1 LWWLKCNNAL
11 AVKRHHF
18 IATLYQ
24 IILSLFMK
32 RFILSWIKQ
41 LVGFQMPKNISKSLC
56 AACVLWSIL
65 IGLFCTS
72 FNKLN
77 FYSSLMIFFSKP
89 YQAEIQHQRLVLMMN
104 DKIINFLLIL
114 WLFLNSC
121 WVHNKNCWFLQKLLC
136 VMLFWCCCLRS
147 SIFLKF
153 EKRDLLIHK
162 ILPSSDFFSANLYRR
177 ITSYKYMVIM
187 GQ

>member
-1 LWWLKCNNAL
+1 VQRASYGI
-11 AVKRHHF
+11 F
-18 IATLYQ
+18 
-24 IILSLFMK
+24 
-32 RFILSWIKQ
+32 
-41 LVGFQMPKNISKSLC
+41 
-56 AACVLWSIL
+56 L

-77 FYSSLMIFFSKP
+77 FYSSLMIFFPKP
-89 YQAEIQHQRLVLMMN
+89 HQAEIEHQRLVLMMN

-162 ILPSSDFFSANLYRR
+162 ILPNSDFFLQTC
-177 ITSYKYMVIM
+177 IVELPVISIWLLWDNKVYSNSWF
-187 GQ
+187 